1 MLFGNMKTL
10 NNYLIKKNKK
20 IIKKIFLGLT
30 VLASSLSFAQQFGVK
45 AGLDLSDI
53 SNTSTAVDT
62 KMKTGLYA
70 GVTATFPITE
80 SYSIKPE
87 LVYNQMGA
95 KTDLY
100 DFGGII
106 GQVSTTTK
114 LDYLS
119 LPIMLQY
126 NLPSNLYL
134 EVGPEFSYMLSAN
147 QSLNTI
153 ITPSTNINMDY
164 LNRFNVGAGVGA
176 GLKINEN
183 LGINARYTFGL
194 TGIGKDGNVTDYFLS
209 NSKNNN
215 LQVGLDF
222 NF

>member
-1 MLFGNMKTL
+1 M
-10 NNYLIKKNKK
+10 
-20 IIKKIFLGLT
+20 KKIFLGLT

-45 AGLDLSDI
+45 AGLNLSNI

-62 KMKTGLYA
+62 KMKTGFYA

-134 EVGPEFSYMLSAN
+134 EVGPEFSYMLSSN
-147 QSLNTI
+147 QTLNTVFLS
-153 ITPSTNINMDY
+153 PSTDINMDY

-194 TGIGKDGNVTDYFLS
+194 TGIGKDGNVTDYVLS

>member
-1 MLFGNMKTL
+1 MKTL

-45 AGLDLSDI
+45 AGLNLSDI

-87 LVYNQMGA
+87 LAYNQMGA

>member
-1 MLFGNMKTL
+1 M
-10 NNYLIKKNKK
+10 
-20 IIKKIFLGLT
+20 KKIFLGLT

-45 AGLDLSDI
+45 AGLNLSDI

-153 ITPSTNINMDY
+153 ITPSTNNQSFVGSERPTMKLL
-164 LNRFNVGAGVGA
+164 LNGSFGSSFQELWGCR
-176 GLKINEN
+176 KI
-183 LGINARYTFGL
+183 F
-194 TGIGKDGNVTDYFLS
+194 K
-209 NSKNNN
+209 
-215 LQVGLDF
+215 
-222 NF
+222 

>member
-1 MLFGNMKTL
+1 M
-10 NNYLIKKNKK
+10 
-20 IIKKIFLGLT
+20 KKIFLGLT

-45 AGLDLSDI
+45 AGLNLSDI

-62 KMKTGLYA
+62 KIKTGFYA

-126 NLPSNLYL
+126 NLPSNLSQITQL
-134 EVGPEFSYMLSAN
+134 KFFEI
-147 QSLNTI
+147 SLWGNPKFRRTI
-153 ITPSTNINMDY
+153 
-164 LNRFNVGAGVGA
+164 FCV
-176 GLKINEN
+176 
-183 LGINARYTFGL
+183 FW
-194 TGIGKDGNVTDYFLS
+194 
-209 NSKNNN
+209 
-215 LQVGLDF
+215 
-222 NF
+222 

>member
-1 MLFGNMKTL
+1 
-10 NNYLIKKNKK
+10 
-20 IIKKIFLGLT
+20 
-30 VLASSLSFAQQFGVK
+30 
-45 AGLDLSDI
+45 
-53 SNTSTAVDT
+53 
-62 KMKTGLYA
+62 
-70 GVTATFPITE
+70 
-80 SYSIKPE
+80 
-87 LVYNQMGA
+87 MGA

>member
-1 MLFGNMKTL
+1 M
-10 NNYLIKKNKK
+10 
-20 IIKKIFLGLT
+20 KKIFLGLT

-45 AGLDLSDI
+45 AGLNLSDI

-176 GLKINEN
+176 GLKINPNHAVE
-183 LGINARYTFGL
+183 IF
-194 TGIGKDGNVTDYFLS
+194 
-209 NSKNNN
+209 
-215 LQVGLDF
+215 
-222 NF
+222 

>member
-1 MLFGNMKTL
+1 MKTL

-20 IIKKIFLGLT
+20 IMKKIFLGLT

-45 AGLDLSDI
+45 AGLNLSDI

-87 LVYNQMGA
+87 LVYNQLGA

-176 GLKINEN
+176 

>member
-1 MLFGNMKTL
+1 MKTL
-10 NNYLIKKNKK
+10 NNYLIKINKK
-20 IIKKIFLGLT
+20 IMKKIFLGLT
-30 VLASSLSFAQQFGVK
+30 VLASTLSFAQQFGVK
-45 AGLDLSDI
+45 AGLNLSDI

-70 GVTATFPITE
+70 GVTVTFPITE

-164 LNRFNVGAGVGA
+164 LNRFNVGAGFGA
-176 GLKINEN
+176 GYNFNKNF
-183 LGINARYTFGL
+183 GINARYTLGL
-194 TGIGKDGNVTDYFLS
+194 TGLGKNGNVADYFLDS
-209 NSKNNN
+209 AKNNN
-215 LQVGLDF
+215 LQLGV
-222 NF
+222 NFKF

>member
-1 MLFGNMKTL
+1 M
-10 NNYLIKKNKK
+10 
-20 IIKKIFLGLT
+20 KKIFLGLGIM
-30 VLASSLSFAQQFGVK
+30 VSSLSFAQQFGLK
-45 AGLDLSDI
+45 AGLNLSDI

-62 KMKTGLYA
+62 KMKTGIYA
-70 GVTATFPITE
+70 GVTATIPVTE

-87 LVYNQMGA
+87 LIYNQLGA

-100 DFGGII
+100 DFGGIV
-106 GQVSTTTK
+106 GAVSTTTK
-114 LDYLS
+114 LEYLS

-147 QSLNTI
+147 QSLNSI
-153 ITPSTNINMDY
+153 ISPSTDINMDY
-164 LNRFNVGAGVGA
+164 LNRFNVGAGIGA
-176 GLKINEN
+176 GYNINKN
-183 LGINARYTFGL
+183 LGISARYTLGL
-194 TGIGKDGNVTDYFLS
+194 TGIGKSGNVTDYFLS

-215 LQVGLDF
+215 LQVGMNF

>member
-1 MLFGNMKTL
+1 M
-10 NNYLIKKNKK
+10 
-20 IIKKIFLGLT
+20 KKIFLGLT

-45 AGLDLSDI
+45 AGLNLSDI

-194 TGIGKDGNVTDYFLS
+194 TQITQLKFFEISLWGNPKFRRTIFCVFW
-209 NSKNNN
+209 
-215 LQVGLDF
+215 
-222 NF
+222 

>member
-1 MLFGNMKTL
+1 MLFENMKTL
-10 NNYLIKKNKK
+10 NNYLIKKNKDYEK
-20 IIKKIFLGLT
+20 KKIFLGLT

-45 AGLDLSDI
+45 VGLNLSDI

-87 LVYNQMGA
+87 LVYKPNGS

-114 LDYLS
+114 LDYL
-119 LPIMLQY
+119 
-126 NLPSNLYL
+126 
-134 EVGPEFSYMLSAN
+134 
-147 QSLNTI
+147 I
-153 ITPSTNINMDY
+153 ITDY
-164 LNRFNVGAGVGA
+164 
-176 GLKINEN
+176 
-183 LGINARYTFGL
+183 
-194 TGIGKDGNVTDYFLS
+194 VT
-209 NSKNNN
+209 
-215 LQVGLDF
+215 V
-222 NF
+222 

>member
-1 MLFGNMKTL
+1 M
-10 NNYLIKKNKK
+10 
-20 IIKKIFLGLT
+20 KKIFLGLT

-45 AGLDLSDI
+45 AGLNLSDI

-87 LVYNQMGA
+87 LAYNQMGA

-114 LDYLS
+114 LDYLVV
-119 LPIMLQY
+119 P
-126 NLPSNLYL
+126 
-134 EVGPEFSYMLSAN
+134 
-147 QSLNTI
+147 
-153 ITPSTNINMDY
+153 
-164 LNRFNVGAGVGA
+164 
-176 GLKINEN
+176 
-183 LGINARYTFGL
+183 
-194 TGIGKDGNVTDYFLS
+194 
-209 NSKNNN
+209 
-215 LQVGLDF
+215 
-222 NF
+222 

>member
-1 MLFGNMKTL
+1 M
-10 NNYLIKKNKK
+10 
-20 IIKKIFLGLT
+20 KKIFLGLT
-30 VLASSLSFAQQFGVK
+30 VLASTLSFAQQFGVK
-45 AGLDLSDI
+45 AGLNLSDI

-134 EVGPEFSYMLSAN
+134 EVGPEFSYMLSSN
-147 QSLNTI
+147 QTLNTVFLS
-153 ITPSTNINMDY
+153 PSTDINMDY

>member
-1 MLFGNMKTL
+1 M
-10 NNYLIKKNKK
+10 
-20 IIKKIFLGLT
+20 KKIFLGLT

-45 AGLDLSDI
+45 AGLNLSDI

-134 EVGPEFSYMLSAN
+134 EVGPEFSYMLSSN
-147 QSLNTI
+147 QTLNTVFLS
-153 ITPSTNINMDY
+153 PSTDINMDY

>member
-1 MLFGNMKTL
+1 
-10 NNYLIKKNKK
+10 
-20 IIKKIFLGLT
+20 
-30 VLASSLSFAQQFGVK
+30 
-45 AGLDLSDI
+45 
-53 SNTSTAVDT
+53 
-62 KMKTGLYA
+62 MKTGLYA

-176 GLKINEN
+176 GFKINEN

>member
-1 MLFGNMKTL
+1 
-10 NNYLIKKNKK
+10 
-20 IIKKIFLGLT
+20 
-30 VLASSLSFAQQFGVK
+30 
-45 AGLDLSDI
+45 
-53 SNTSTAVDT
+53 
-62 KMKTGLYA
+62 MKTGLYA

-153 ITPSTNINMDY
+153 ITPSININMDY

>member
-1 MLFGNMKTL
+1 
-10 NNYLIKKNKK
+10 
-20 IIKKIFLGLT
+20 
-30 VLASSLSFAQQFGVK
+30 
-45 AGLDLSDI
+45 
-53 SNTSTAVDT
+53 
-62 KMKTGLYA
+62 MKTGLYA

-87 LVYNQMGA
+87 LVYNQMRA

-147 QSLNTI
+147 QSNCCT
-153 ITPSTNINMDY
+153 TP
-164 LNRFNVGAGVGA
+164 F
-176 GLKINEN
+176 
-183 LGINARYTFGL
+183 F
-194 TGIGKDGNVTDYFLS
+194 
-209 NSKNNN
+209 
-215 LQVGLDF
+215 
-222 NF
+222 

>member
-1 MLFGNMKTL
+1 M
-10 NNYLIKKNKK
+10 
-20 IIKKIFLGLT
+20 KKIFLGLT

-45 AGLDLSDI
+45 AGLNLSDI

-106 GQVSTTTK
+106 GQVSTTTT
-114 LDYLS
+114 LDSYHYRLCYS
-119 LPIMLQY
+119 IICRV
-126 NLPSNLYL
+126 NLYL